1 MYNAEA
7 RELEAPSKIQLRGP
21 YNGGLRAEPPAGSS
35 GRAAGQ
41 GSGTK
46 LPWNRNTFGF
56 WAFNGSRKFAHF
68 SKIWKCKKFDTICV
82 VSAKNEV

>member
-46 LPWNRNTFGF
+46 LL
-56 WAFNGSRKFAHF
+56 
-68 SKIWKCKKFDTICV
+68 
-82 VSAKNEV
+82 